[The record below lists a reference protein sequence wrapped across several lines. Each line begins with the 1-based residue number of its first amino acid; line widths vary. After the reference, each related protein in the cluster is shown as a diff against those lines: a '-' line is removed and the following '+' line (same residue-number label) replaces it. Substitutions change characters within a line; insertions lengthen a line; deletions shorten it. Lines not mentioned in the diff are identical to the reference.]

1 MQTET
6 FVKIS
11 EEEKRFIEGLRENN
25 IPIGFSVDATV
36 RTLETLYKC
45 CSTIAQETEDEEIK
59 SEMLKSHKM
68 YLNKHTKLKEFG
80 LSNNLLNT
88 KFKNNV

>member
-45 CSTIAQETEDEEIK
+45 CSTVAQETEDEEIK

-68 YLNKHTKLKEFG
+68 YLRKYTEFKKFG
-80 LSNNLLNT
+80 LSNNLIA
-88 KFKNNV
+88 KKKI